1 MEENG
6 YWSEHVKTRYHPPE
20 GTFTQ
25 SAPDV
30 VKELMKGA
38 GGDAHLALER
48 LMFYMN
54 RAGKNLTNRQAL
66 ETAKMNL
73 EQKIT
78 EEKEESPEQ

>member
-6 YWSEHVKTRYHPPE
+6 YWSENVETKYHPPE

-25 SAPDV
+25 PAPDV
-30 VKELMKGA
+30 VRALMKGA
-38 GGDAHLALER
+38 AGDAHLALER

-73 EQKIT
+73 EQKI
-78 EEKEESPEQ
+78 SEQKALDQEQ